1 MESIMNDKSL
11 FNSLYQSIVTFLPPP
26 LLTNGTKSTIC
37 SLLFHCCLFL
47 FAAGLHCIRFSYWII
62 RLCISWGRYTFIAHY
77 SAYQKLLNN
86 GLLAVF
92 FFVSG
97 LLYEMSTLTVF
108 HAYKMA
114 VFEIL
119 NPFPCWRVSYT
130 HYFPF
135 CNKLE
140 TSLWLKSYSYLG
152 NDN

>member
-1 MESIMNDKSL
+1 MGM
-11 FNSLYQSIVTFLPPP
+11 
-26 LLTNGTKSTIC
+26 KSTIC
-37 SLLFHCCLFL
+37 SLWFHCCLFL
-47 FAAGLHCIRFSYWII
+47 FAAGLLCIRFSYWI
-62 RLCISWGRYTFIAHY
+62 RLFISWGRYTSIAHH
-77 SAYQKLLNN
+77 SAKQKLLNN

-97 LLYEMSTLTVF
+97 LLYEMSTLTIF

-119 NPFPCWRVSYT
+119 NPFSWWRVSYT
-130 HYFPF
+130 HYFLF

-152 NDN
+152 NDNWDVKLFIIFLLEIFHLEESSLCCYVIQ